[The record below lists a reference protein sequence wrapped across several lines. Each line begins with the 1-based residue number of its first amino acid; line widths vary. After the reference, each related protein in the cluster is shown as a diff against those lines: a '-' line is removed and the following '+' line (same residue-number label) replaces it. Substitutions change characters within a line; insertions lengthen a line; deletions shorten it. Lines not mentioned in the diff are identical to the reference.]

1 MHKPR
6 RRKLHMLC
14 ANMEDRRNK
23 QLLKERH
30 RQKLALLI
38 SEMAEEIGNH
48 HGAQAALARSVG
60 SEPSHFS
67 AIMSGTRGIGLDLQG
82 RLEAERGKPPG
93 WFNVAD
99 SLVMISSSDTQ
110 EIDYAGRPKVTR
122 GVPVVGTARMGDD
135 GFYEEI
141 SSAPGAG
148 DGFVE
153 GYSSDPNAYALRVRG
168 DSMFPTIRDGQFVV
182 VEPNGRC
189 VPGECV
195 SICLVD
201 GRRMVKELLLERSD
215 SITVVSVN
223 GGARLTL
230 ERAQIEHMHPVS
242 AVIAASKWQPE

>member
-1 MHKPR
+1 
-6 RRKLHMLC
+6 MLC
-14 ANMEDRRNK
+14 ANMEDRRNTK
-23 QLLKERH
+23 LKRERYK
-30 RQKLALLI
+30 QKLLLLI
-38 SEMAEEIGNH
+38 AEVADERGME
-48 HGAQAALARSVG
+48 HGAQAALARSVDT
-60 SEPSHFS
+60 EPSYLS
-67 AIMSGTRGIGLDLQG
+67 SVITGTRGIGDDLRE
-82 RLEAERGKPPG
+82 RLEKVRKKPPG
-93 WFNVAD
+93 WFD
-99 SLVMISSSDTQ
+99 MPESLVVTSPTRGQ
-110 EIDYAGRPKVTR
+110 EIDYAGKPKVSR

-141 SSAPGAG
+141 STAPGAG

-201 GRRMVKELLLERSD
+201 GRRMVKELLLEKPHSV
-215 SITVVSVN
+215 TVMSVN
-223 GGARLTL
+223 GGTRLTM